1 MADKRH
7 TPPSA
12 ESRPQFEARLRELL
26 QEAPATTATPWD
38 APTGFMNKRDL
49 IVYIGGEPGS
59 SDIPDSVITSVVEAV
74 DERGF
79 VQSARLC
86 GSDSVVVAV
95 GRSCVEGSIGCFV
108 LDDEVP
114 SLDTTFTPAN
124 GGAIITVA
132 PEHIDELA
140 DQLDDIDVP
149 YTALGQV
156 GGNHIIASGEPDNMT
171 YIDLSLNEL

>member
-1 MADKRH
+1 MSDKNH
-7 TPPSA
+7 SPLSS
-12 ESRPQFEARLRELL
+12 ELRPQFEARLRELL
-26 QEAPATTATPWD
+26 AAAPASSATPWD

-49 IVYIGGEPGS
+49 IVYIGGQPGA
-59 SDIPDSVITSVVEAV
+59 SDIPDTVVASVVEAV
-74 DERGF
+74 DDRGF

-86 GSDSVVVAV
+86 GSDSVLVAV
-95 GRSCVEGSIGCFV
+95 ARSCVEGNIGCFV

-114 SLDTTFTPAN
+114 SMESVFMPAN

-132 PEHIDELA
+132 PEFIDELA

-156 GGNHIIASGEPDNMT
+156 GGSHIIASGEPDNMT
-171 YIDLSLNEL
+171 YIDLSLEAL